1 MSSYRIV
8 HGETHNLPDVAAFIE
23 ILNSLEQDSNPTQSQ
38 VFDPAGEL
46 YVARAPGR
54 LDVMGGIADYSG
66 SLVLELP
73 IQEAT
78 FVALQRDPERR
89 LRVVSLFEGAMSD
102 LTFAMLLS
110 EFEGANG
117 PIEYETARTL
127 FESDPSHHWAA
138 YVAGVFLV
146 LERERGVRFSE
157 GARIL
162 ISSNVP
168 SGKGVSSSAALEVA
182 VMQAVSAAFDIHI
195 EGREI
200 AMLCQMV
207 ENLVVGAPCGV
218 MDQTTS
224 TCGQDNRLLA
234 ILCQPAE
241 ILGVIAI
248 PGEIG
253 FWGLDSGIR
262 HSVSGSDYGS
272 VRAGAF
278 MGQRIIASMA
288 GLNVMELKPGTCVHM
303 DDSRWGGYLSNISPS
318 EFEQYYA
325 AHLPERIRGA
335 DFLERYQG
343 TTDPLTRIDPEVNYV
358 VRVPAAHA
366 IYEHH
371 RVGLFAELL
380 NGPPSERKLRLLGE
394 LMYQS
399 HSSYSACGLGSSGTD
414 RLVDL
419 VREAGFAQGL
429 YGAKITGGGSGG
441 TVAIL
446 GNRNAGKA
454 IESLAKQYAE
464 ATDYHPY
471 IFAGSSPGSAAFGHL
486 KLSRT

>member
-1 MSSYRIV
+1 MSSHRIV
-8 HGETHNLPDVAAFIE
+8 KGETQNLRDVANFLE
-23 ILNSLEQDSNPTQSQ
+23 ILKRMDS
-38 VFDPAGEL
+38 DPNANHYRFFGSDDL

-78 FVALQRDPERR
+78 LVALQRVQERV
-89 LRVVSLFEGAMSD
+89 LTIVSLSESGEPD
-102 LTFAMLLS
+102 LEYSLALS
-110 EFEGANG
+110 EFESANG
-117 PIEYETARTL
+117 LTDYETARSL
-127 FESDPSHHWAA
+127 FQTDPRQHWAA

-146 LERERGVRFSE
+146 LERECNIHFSE

-182 VMQAVSAAFDIHI
+182 VMQAVVAAFDLQI

-200 AMLCQMV
+200 AILCQRV

-224 TCGQDNRLLA
+224 SCGQENQLLE

-241 ILGVIAI
+241 ILGTVAI
-248 PGEIG
+248 PPEVE
-253 FWGLDSGIR
+253 FWGVDSGIR

-278 MGQRIIASMA
+278 MGYRMIASMA
-288 GLNVMELKPGTCVHM
+288 GLEIKQLKDATALHI
-303 DDSRWGGYLSNISPS
+303 DDTRWGGYLSNISPA
-318 EFEQYYA
+318 EFQQHYA
-325 AHLPERIRGA
+325 AQIPDQINGDE
-335 DFLERYQG
+335 FLERYQG
-343 TTDPLTRIDPEVNYV
+343 TIDPLTRIDPERSYAI
-358 VRVPAAHA
+358 RVPTAHA

-371 RVGLFAELL
+371 RVRVFAELL
-380 NGPPSERKLRLLGE
+380 SRPLNEKSRELLGE

-399 HSSYSACGLGSSGTD
+399 HASYSACGLGSSGTD

-419 VREAGFAQGL
+419 VREASPSAGL

-441 TVAIL
+441 TVAVF
-446 GNRNAGKA
+446 GDHNAGNA
-454 IESLAKQYAE
+454 VQDLSRRYAE
-464 ATDYHPY
+464 ETGRQPY
-471 IFAGSSPGSAAFGHL
+471 VFAGSSPGSAAFGHL
-486 KLSRT
+486 KLSRG